1 MRRYLNG
8 KGFVEVYNEGLLP
21 ANIPRSYDEQV
32 SSHSV
37 CASRG
42 RAVRRNYAVPAGAQA
57 YPFTMYDAKGY
68 EELLFE
74 PGNSLFVRMGYE

>member
-1 MRRYLNG
+1 
-8 KGFVEVYNEGLLP
+8 V
-21 ANIPRSYDEQV
+21 
-32 SSHSV
+32 
-37 CASRG
+37 
-42 RAVRRNYAVPAGAQA
+42 QA